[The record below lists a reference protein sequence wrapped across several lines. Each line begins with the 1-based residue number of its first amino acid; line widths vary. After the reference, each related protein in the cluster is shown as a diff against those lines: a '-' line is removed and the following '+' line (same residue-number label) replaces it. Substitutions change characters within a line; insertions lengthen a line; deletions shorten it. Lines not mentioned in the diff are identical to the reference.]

1 MSALARVSQEDLALV
16 EKNTLETKQLAFLLQ
31 ETPKKYVKERPGKGG
46 GKWKFVSGVYVRKV
60 LNLMFGWNWD
70 FEVLSEQVLHGE
82 VIVKGRLTVR
92 TNGQTVV
99 KSQFGNKEVINK
111 RNTET
116 PLSIGNDFKAAATDA
131 LKKCAFEL
139 GIASDVYAPDE
150 FNALEVQETTL
161 EDLQDLWDHVA
172 HKLDSEPRKNILRII
187 DNEEKSSYNKAWNI
201 LKKY

>member
-1 MSALARVSQEDLALV
+1 MSELARVSKEDLALV
-16 EKNTLETKQLAFLLQ
+16 DNNTLQNKQLSFLLK
-31 ETPKKYVKERPGKGG
+31 ETPAKYIKERPGKGG

-60 LNLMFGWNWD
+60 LNLMFGWDWD

-92 TNGQTVV
+92 TNGATVV
-99 KSQFGNKEVINK
+99 KSQFGNKEIIFK
-111 RNTET
+111 RGTET

-131 LKKCAFEL
+131 LKKCSFEL

-150 FNALEVQETTL
+150 FNAVEVQDTTL
-161 EDLQDLWDHVA
+161 EDLIERFKKVHLKVVGEE
-172 HKLDSEPRKNILRII
+172 SENINRII
-187 DNEEKSSYNKAWNI
+187 TNKETTSYNKAWNI